1 MAQRRIFQIAKEL
14 NISHTDILSFL
25 KSKDIKVSSHMAPI
39 DDDVYQIILS
49 EFHKDKESVDRYRKE
64 QVRREI
70 HDTRILEQQK
80 ANKKLNLLTLDQQ
93 RSLEDQERKK
103 AENDK
108 KEEEEKKREEAAKKE
123 KEDAEL
129 RALQQIKEKEEAE
142 KARKA
147 SIPKQK
153 KKLRRINLSDIESK
167 VGLSSKSSKP
177 QKQNVDSKKNK
188 SAAETVRKIT
198 ATIDSKNKKKI

>member
-80 ANKKLNLLTLDQQ
+80 ANKKLNLLTLEQQ

-108 KEEEEKKREEAAKKE
+108 KEEEENSR
-123 KEDAEL
+123 
-129 RALQQIKEKEEAE
+129 
-142 KARKA
+142 
-147 SIPKQK
+147 
-153 KKLRRINLSDIESK
+153 N
-167 VGLSSKSSKP
+167 G
-177 QKQNVDSKKNK
+177 
-188 SAAETVRKIT
+188 
-198 ATIDSKNKKKI
+198 

>member
-108 KEEEEKKREEAAKKE
+108 KEEEEEKKREEAAKKE

-153 KKLRRINLSDIESK
+153 KKLRRINLSDICLLYTSP
-167 VGLSSKSSKP
+167 SP
-177 QKQNVDSKKNK
+177 RDS
-188 SAAETVRKIT
+188 
-198 ATIDSKNKKKI
+198 